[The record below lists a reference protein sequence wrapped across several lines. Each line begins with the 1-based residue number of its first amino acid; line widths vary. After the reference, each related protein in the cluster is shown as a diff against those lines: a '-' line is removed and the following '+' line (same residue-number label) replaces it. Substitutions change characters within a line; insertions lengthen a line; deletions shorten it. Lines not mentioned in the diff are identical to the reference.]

1 MISWISSWAQGI
13 IMAVI
18 IGAIIE
24 MILPEGNSKKYVKI
38 VIGVYV
44 LFTIIS
50 PVISKITGK
59 TIQVSDILELNKY
72 IEETENNS
80 KLYVTLDED
89 NSNNIK
95 DIYESSLRND
105 IKAKIE
111 AKGYNAKNIKL
122 EIEDDEEYTLKKIDI
137 EIYKN
142 MEKNKKDIETIQ
154 NVDINISQKST
165 ENDMQEKLSE
175 KDKRKLKDYLS
186 GVYEIDEKNNNK
198 KTIEN
203 LVVFI
208 IILIIVLLSINIIWG
223 KDKKENNKNIEKNN
237 RELAISTDKESE
249 DKNILTSKNLE
260 DILSKINGVGKVK
273 VYITYSQTSQI
284 IPMYNEDI
292 SQKDTQEAD
301 TQGGTRKVVETDTK
315 KEIVYDEKSGT
326 KTIITQSIVS
336 PKIEGAII
344 TAEGGNN
351 TNTKANII
359 QAVEAV
365 TGLPTHKIQVFE
377 MEKTN

>member
-24 MILPEGNSKKYVKI
+24 MVLPEGNSKKYVKI

-105 IKAKIE
+105 IKAKVA

-186 GVYEIDEKNNNK
+186 GVYEIDEKN
-198 KTIEN
+198 
-203 LVVFI
+203 
-208 IILIIVLLSINIIWG
+208 INI
-223 KDKKENNKNIEKNN
+223 N
-237 RELAISTDKESE
+237 
-249 DKNILTSKNLE
+249 
-260 DILSKINGVGKVK
+260 
-273 VYITYSQTSQI
+273 
-284 IPMYNEDI
+284 
-292 SQKDTQEAD
+292 
-301 TQGGTRKVVETDTK
+301 
-315 KEIVYDEKSGT
+315 
-326 KTIITQSIVS
+326 
-336 PKIEGAII
+336 
-344 TAEGGNN
+344 
-351 TNTKANII
+351 
-359 QAVEAV
+359 
-365 TGLPTHKIQVFE
+365 
-377 MEKTN
+377 

>member
-122 EIEDDEEYTLKKIDI
+122 ENEDDEEYTLKKIDI

-186 GVYEIDEKNNNK
+186 GVYEIDEKN
-198 KTIEN
+198 
-203 LVVFI
+203 
-208 IILIIVLLSINIIWG
+208 INI
-223 KDKKENNKNIEKNN
+223 N
-237 RELAISTDKESE
+237 
-249 DKNILTSKNLE
+249 
-260 DILSKINGVGKVK
+260 
-273 VYITYSQTSQI
+273 
-284 IPMYNEDI
+284 
-292 SQKDTQEAD
+292 
-301 TQGGTRKVVETDTK
+301 
-315 KEIVYDEKSGT
+315 
-326 KTIITQSIVS
+326 
-336 PKIEGAII
+336 
-344 TAEGGNN
+344 
-351 TNTKANII
+351 
-359 QAVEAV
+359 
-365 TGLPTHKIQVFE
+365 
-377 MEKTN
+377 

>member
-105 IKAKIE
+105 IKAKVA

-142 MEKNKKDIETIQ
+142 MEKDIETIQ
-154 NVDINISQKST
+154 NVDINFSQKST

-186 GVYEIDEKNNNK
+186 GVYEIDEKN
-198 KTIEN
+198 
-203 LVVFI
+203 
-208 IILIIVLLSINIIWG
+208 INI
-223 KDKKENNKNIEKNN
+223 N
-237 RELAISTDKESE
+237 
-249 DKNILTSKNLE
+249 
-260 DILSKINGVGKVK
+260 
-273 VYITYSQTSQI
+273 
-284 IPMYNEDI
+284 
-292 SQKDTQEAD
+292 
-301 TQGGTRKVVETDTK
+301 
-315 KEIVYDEKSGT
+315 
-326 KTIITQSIVS
+326 
-336 PKIEGAII
+336 
-344 TAEGGNN
+344 
-351 TNTKANII
+351 
-359 QAVEAV
+359 
-365 TGLPTHKIQVFE
+365 
-377 MEKTN
+377 

>member
-105 IKAKIE
+105 IKAKV
-111 AKGYNAKNIKL
+111 ATKGYNAKNIKL
-122 EIEDDEEYTLKKIDI
+122 EIEDDEQYTLKKIDI

-142 MEKNKKDIETIQ
+142 MEKDKKDIETIQ

-186 GVYEIDEKNNNK
+186 GVYEIDEKN
-198 KTIEN
+198 
-203 LVVFI
+203 
-208 IILIIVLLSINIIWG
+208 INI
-223 KDKKENNKNIEKNN
+223 N
-237 RELAISTDKESE
+237 
-249 DKNILTSKNLE
+249 
-260 DILSKINGVGKVK
+260 
-273 VYITYSQTSQI
+273 
-284 IPMYNEDI
+284 
-292 SQKDTQEAD
+292 
-301 TQGGTRKVVETDTK
+301 
-315 KEIVYDEKSGT
+315 
-326 KTIITQSIVS
+326 
-336 PKIEGAII
+336 
-344 TAEGGNN
+344 
-351 TNTKANII
+351 
-359 QAVEAV
+359 
-365 TGLPTHKIQVFE
+365 
-377 MEKTN
+377 

>member
-105 IKAKIE
+105 IKAKVA

-142 MEKNKKDIETIQ
+142 MEKDKKDIETIQ

-175 KDKRKLKDYLS
+175 KDKRKLKDYLLS
-186 GVYEIDEKNNNK
+186 
-198 KTIEN
+198 
-203 LVVFI
+203 
-208 IILIIVLLSINIIWG
+208 LIH
-223 KDKKENNKNIEKNN
+223 
-237 RELAISTDKESE
+237 ISE
-249 DKNILTSKNLE
+249 
-260 DILSKINGVGKVK
+260 
-273 VYITYSQTSQI
+273 
-284 IPMYNEDI
+284 P
-292 SQKDTQEAD
+292 
-301 TQGGTRKVVETDTK
+301 TR
-315 KEIVYDEKSGT
+315 
-326 KTIITQSIVS
+326 
-336 PKIEGAII
+336 P
-344 TAEGGNN
+344 
-351 TNTKANII
+351 
-359 QAVEAV
+359 
-365 TGLPTHKIQVFE
+365 
-377 MEKTN
+377 

>member
-105 IKAKIE
+105 IKAKVV

-142 MEKNKKDIETIQ
+142 MEKDKKDIETIQ

-186 GVYEIDEKNNNK
+186 GVYEIDEKN
-198 KTIEN
+198 
-203 LVVFI
+203 
-208 IILIIVLLSINIIWG
+208 INI
-223 KDKKENNKNIEKNN
+223 N
-237 RELAISTDKESE
+237 
-249 DKNILTSKNLE
+249 
-260 DILSKINGVGKVK
+260 
-273 VYITYSQTSQI
+273 
-284 IPMYNEDI
+284 
-292 SQKDTQEAD
+292 
-301 TQGGTRKVVETDTK
+301 
-315 KEIVYDEKSGT
+315 
-326 KTIITQSIVS
+326 
-336 PKIEGAII
+336 
-344 TAEGGNN
+344 
-351 TNTKANII
+351 
-359 QAVEAV
+359 
-365 TGLPTHKIQVFE
+365 
-377 MEKTN
+377 

>member
-122 EIEDDEEYTLKKIDI
+122 EIEDDGEYTLKKIDI

-142 MEKNKKDIETIQ
+142 MEKNKRDIETIQ

-165 ENDMQEKLSE
+165 ENDIQEKLSE

-186 GVYEIDEKNNNK
+186 GVYEIDEKN
-198 KTIEN
+198 
-203 LVVFI
+203 
-208 IILIIVLLSINIIWG
+208 INI
-223 KDKKENNKNIEKNN
+223 N
-237 RELAISTDKESE
+237 
-249 DKNILTSKNLE
+249 
-260 DILSKINGVGKVK
+260 
-273 VYITYSQTSQI
+273 
-284 IPMYNEDI
+284 
-292 SQKDTQEAD
+292 
-301 TQGGTRKVVETDTK
+301 
-315 KEIVYDEKSGT
+315 
-326 KTIITQSIVS
+326 
-336 PKIEGAII
+336 
-344 TAEGGNN
+344 
-351 TNTKANII
+351 
-359 QAVEAV
+359 
-365 TGLPTHKIQVFE
+365 
-377 MEKTN
+377 

>member
-44 LFTIIS
+44 LFTIIY

-105 IKAKIE
+105 IKAKVA

-142 MEKNKKDIETIQ
+142 MEKDKKDIETIQ

-186 GVYEIDEKNNNK
+186 GVYEIDEKN
-198 KTIEN
+198 
-203 LVVFI
+203 
-208 IILIIVLLSINIIWG
+208 INI
-223 KDKKENNKNIEKNN
+223 N
-237 RELAISTDKESE
+237 
-249 DKNILTSKNLE
+249 
-260 DILSKINGVGKVK
+260 
-273 VYITYSQTSQI
+273 
-284 IPMYNEDI
+284 
-292 SQKDTQEAD
+292 
-301 TQGGTRKVVETDTK
+301 
-315 KEIVYDEKSGT
+315 
-326 KTIITQSIVS
+326 
-336 PKIEGAII
+336 
-344 TAEGGNN
+344 
-351 TNTKANII
+351 
-359 QAVEAV
+359 
-365 TGLPTHKIQVFE
+365 
-377 MEKTN
+377 

>member
-105 IKAKIE
+105 IKAKVV

-142 MEKNKKDIETIQ
+142 MENDKKDIETIQ

-186 GVYEIDEKNNNK
+186 GVYEIDEKN
-198 KTIEN
+198 
-203 LVVFI
+203 
-208 IILIIVLLSINIIWG
+208 INI
-223 KDKKENNKNIEKNN
+223 N
-237 RELAISTDKESE
+237 
-249 DKNILTSKNLE
+249 
-260 DILSKINGVGKVK
+260 
-273 VYITYSQTSQI
+273 
-284 IPMYNEDI
+284 
-292 SQKDTQEAD
+292 
-301 TQGGTRKVVETDTK
+301 
-315 KEIVYDEKSGT
+315 
-326 KTIITQSIVS
+326 
-336 PKIEGAII
+336 
-344 TAEGGNN
+344 
-351 TNTKANII
+351 
-359 QAVEAV
+359 
-365 TGLPTHKIQVFE
+365 
-377 MEKTN
+377 

>member
-105 IKAKIE
+105 VKAKVA

-142 MEKNKKDIETIQ
+142 MEKDKKDIETIQ

-186 GVYEIDEKNNNK
+186 GVYEIDEKN
-198 KTIEN
+198 
-203 LVVFI
+203 
-208 IILIIVLLSINIIWG
+208 INI
-223 KDKKENNKNIEKNN
+223 N
-237 RELAISTDKESE
+237 
-249 DKNILTSKNLE
+249 
-260 DILSKINGVGKVK
+260 
-273 VYITYSQTSQI
+273 
-284 IPMYNEDI
+284 
-292 SQKDTQEAD
+292 
-301 TQGGTRKVVETDTK
+301 
-315 KEIVYDEKSGT
+315 
-326 KTIITQSIVS
+326 
-336 PKIEGAII
+336 
-344 TAEGGNN
+344 
-351 TNTKANII
+351 
-359 QAVEAV
+359 
-365 TGLPTHKIQVFE
+365 
-377 MEKTN
+377 

>member
-50 PVISKITGK
+50 PVISKIIGK

-105 IKAKIE
+105 IKAKVA

-142 MEKNKKDIETIQ
+142 MEKDKKDIETIQ

-186 GVYEIDEKNNNK
+186 GVYEIDEKN
-198 KTIEN
+198 
-203 LVVFI
+203 
-208 IILIIVLLSINIIWG
+208 INI
-223 KDKKENNKNIEKNN
+223 N
-237 RELAISTDKESE
+237 
-249 DKNILTSKNLE
+249 
-260 DILSKINGVGKVK
+260 
-273 VYITYSQTSQI
+273 
-284 IPMYNEDI
+284 
-292 SQKDTQEAD
+292 
-301 TQGGTRKVVETDTK
+301 
-315 KEIVYDEKSGT
+315 
-326 KTIITQSIVS
+326 
-336 PKIEGAII
+336 
-344 TAEGGNN
+344 
-351 TNTKANII
+351 
-359 QAVEAV
+359 
-365 TGLPTHKIQVFE
+365 
-377 MEKTN
+377 

>member
-122 EIEDDEEYTLKKIDI
+122 EIEDDEEYTMKKIDI

-142 MEKNKKDIETIQ
+142 MEKDKKDIETIQ

-186 GVYEIDEKNNNK
+186 GVYEIDEKN
-198 KTIEN
+198 
-203 LVVFI
+203 
-208 IILIIVLLSINIIWG
+208 INI
-223 KDKKENNKNIEKNN
+223 N
-237 RELAISTDKESE
+237 
-249 DKNILTSKNLE
+249 
-260 DILSKINGVGKVK
+260 
-273 VYITYSQTSQI
+273 
-284 IPMYNEDI
+284 
-292 SQKDTQEAD
+292 
-301 TQGGTRKVVETDTK
+301 
-315 KEIVYDEKSGT
+315 
-326 KTIITQSIVS
+326 
-336 PKIEGAII
+336 
-344 TAEGGNN
+344 
-351 TNTKANII
+351 
-359 QAVEAV
+359 
-365 TGLPTHKIQVFE
+365 
-377 MEKTN
+377 

>member
-1 MISWISSWAQGI
+1 MINWISSWAQGI

-105 IKAKIE
+105 IKAKVA

-142 MEKNKKDIETIQ
+142 MEKDKKDIETIQ

-186 GVYEIDEKNNNK
+186 GVYEIDEKN
-198 KTIEN
+198 
-203 LVVFI
+203 
-208 IILIIVLLSINIIWG
+208 INI
-223 KDKKENNKNIEKNN
+223 N
-237 RELAISTDKESE
+237 
-249 DKNILTSKNLE
+249 
-260 DILSKINGVGKVK
+260 
-273 VYITYSQTSQI
+273 
-284 IPMYNEDI
+284 
-292 SQKDTQEAD
+292 
-301 TQGGTRKVVETDTK
+301 
-315 KEIVYDEKSGT
+315 
-326 KTIITQSIVS
+326 
-336 PKIEGAII
+336 
-344 TAEGGNN
+344 
-351 TNTKANII
+351 
-359 QAVEAV
+359 
-365 TGLPTHKIQVFE
+365 
-377 MEKTN
+377 

>member
-59 TIQVSDILELNKY
+59 IIQVSDILELNKY

-142 MEKNKKDIETIQ
+142 MEKNKRDIETIQ

-186 GVYEIDEKNNNK
+186 GVYEIDEKN
-198 KTIEN
+198 
-203 LVVFI
+203 
-208 IILIIVLLSINIIWG
+208 INI
-223 KDKKENNKNIEKNN
+223 N
-237 RELAISTDKESE
+237 
-249 DKNILTSKNLE
+249 
-260 DILSKINGVGKVK
+260 
-273 VYITYSQTSQI
+273 
-284 IPMYNEDI
+284 
-292 SQKDTQEAD
+292 
-301 TQGGTRKVVETDTK
+301 
-315 KEIVYDEKSGT
+315 
-326 KTIITQSIVS
+326 
-336 PKIEGAII
+336 
-344 TAEGGNN
+344 
-351 TNTKANII
+351 
-359 QAVEAV
+359 
-365 TGLPTHKIQVFE
+365 
-377 MEKTN
+377 

>member
-24 MILPEGNSKKYVKI
+24 MILPEGNSKKYEKI

-186 GVYEIDEKNNNK
+186 GVYEIDEKN
-198 KTIEN
+198 
-203 LVVFI
+203 
-208 IILIIVLLSINIIWG
+208 INI
-223 KDKKENNKNIEKNN
+223 N
-237 RELAISTDKESE
+237 
-249 DKNILTSKNLE
+249 
-260 DILSKINGVGKVK
+260 
-273 VYITYSQTSQI
+273 
-284 IPMYNEDI
+284 
-292 SQKDTQEAD
+292 
-301 TQGGTRKVVETDTK
+301 
-315 KEIVYDEKSGT
+315 
-326 KTIITQSIVS
+326 
-336 PKIEGAII
+336 
-344 TAEGGNN
+344 
-351 TNTKANII
+351 
-359 QAVEAV
+359 
-365 TGLPTHKIQVFE
+365 
-377 MEKTN
+377 

>member
-122 EIEDDEEYTLKKIDI
+122 EIEDDEEYTLKKIYI

-175 KDKRKLKDYLS
+175 KDKRKLKYYLS
-186 GVYEIDEKNNNK
+186 GVYEIDEKN
-198 KTIEN
+198 
-203 LVVFI
+203 
-208 IILIIVLLSINIIWG
+208 INI
-223 KDKKENNKNIEKNN
+223 N
-237 RELAISTDKESE
+237 
-249 DKNILTSKNLE
+249 
-260 DILSKINGVGKVK
+260 
-273 VYITYSQTSQI
+273 
-284 IPMYNEDI
+284 
-292 SQKDTQEAD
+292 
-301 TQGGTRKVVETDTK
+301 
-315 KEIVYDEKSGT
+315 
-326 KTIITQSIVS
+326 
-336 PKIEGAII
+336 
-344 TAEGGNN
+344 
-351 TNTKANII
+351 
-359 QAVEAV
+359 
-365 TGLPTHKIQVFE
+365 
-377 MEKTN
+377 

>member
-165 ENDMQEKLSE
+165 ENDMQEKLSK

-186 GVYEIDEKNNNK
+186 GVYEIDEKN
-198 KTIEN
+198 
-203 LVVFI
+203 
-208 IILIIVLLSINIIWG
+208 INI
-223 KDKKENNKNIEKNN
+223 N
-237 RELAISTDKESE
+237 
-249 DKNILTSKNLE
+249 
-260 DILSKINGVGKVK
+260 
-273 VYITYSQTSQI
+273 
-284 IPMYNEDI
+284 
-292 SQKDTQEAD
+292 
-301 TQGGTRKVVETDTK
+301 
-315 KEIVYDEKSGT
+315 
-326 KTIITQSIVS
+326 
-336 PKIEGAII
+336 
-344 TAEGGNN
+344 
-351 TNTKANII
+351 
-359 QAVEAV
+359 
-365 TGLPTHKIQVFE
+365 
-377 MEKTN
+377 

>member
-80 KLYVTLDED
+80 KLYVILDED

-186 GVYEIDEKNNNK
+186 GVYEIDEKN
-198 KTIEN
+198 
-203 LVVFI
+203 
-208 IILIIVLLSINIIWG
+208 INI
-223 KDKKENNKNIEKNN
+223 N
-237 RELAISTDKESE
+237 
-249 DKNILTSKNLE
+249 
-260 DILSKINGVGKVK
+260 
-273 VYITYSQTSQI
+273 
-284 IPMYNEDI
+284 
-292 SQKDTQEAD
+292 
-301 TQGGTRKVVETDTK
+301 
-315 KEIVYDEKSGT
+315 
-326 KTIITQSIVS
+326 
-336 PKIEGAII
+336 
-344 TAEGGNN
+344 
-351 TNTKANII
+351 
-359 QAVEAV
+359 
-365 TGLPTHKIQVFE
+365 
-377 MEKTN
+377 

>member
-186 GVYEIDEKNNNK
+186 GVYEIDEKNNN
-198 KTIEN
+198 
-203 LVVFI
+203 
-208 IILIIVLLSINIIWG
+208 IN
-223 KDKKENNKNIEKNN
+223 
-237 RELAISTDKESE
+237 
-249 DKNILTSKNLE
+249 
-260 DILSKINGVGKVK
+260 
-273 VYITYSQTSQI
+273 
-284 IPMYNEDI
+284 
-292 SQKDTQEAD
+292 
-301 TQGGTRKVVETDTK
+301 
-315 KEIVYDEKSGT
+315 
-326 KTIITQSIVS
+326 
-336 PKIEGAII
+336 
-344 TAEGGNN
+344 
-351 TNTKANII
+351 
-359 QAVEAV
+359 
-365 TGLPTHKIQVFE
+365 
-377 MEKTN
+377 

>member
-72 IEETENNS
+72 IEEIENNS

-105 IKAKIE
+105 IKAKVA

-142 MEKNKKDIETIQ
+142 MEKDKKDIETIQ

-186 GVYEIDEKNNNK
+186 GVYEIDEKN
-198 KTIEN
+198 
-203 LVVFI
+203 
-208 IILIIVLLSINIIWG
+208 INI
-223 KDKKENNKNIEKNN
+223 N
-237 RELAISTDKESE
+237 
-249 DKNILTSKNLE
+249 
-260 DILSKINGVGKVK
+260 
-273 VYITYSQTSQI
+273 
-284 IPMYNEDI
+284 
-292 SQKDTQEAD
+292 
-301 TQGGTRKVVETDTK
+301 
-315 KEIVYDEKSGT
+315 
-326 KTIITQSIVS
+326 
-336 PKIEGAII
+336 
-344 TAEGGNN
+344 
-351 TNTKANII
+351 
-359 QAVEAV
+359 
-365 TGLPTHKIQVFE
+365 
-377 MEKTN
+377 

>member
-105 IKAKIE
+105 IKAKVA

-142 MEKNKKDIETIQ
+142 MEKDKKDIETIQ

-186 GVYEIDEKNNNK
+186 GVYEIDEKN
-198 KTIEN
+198 
-203 LVVFI
+203 
-208 IILIIVLLSINIIWG
+208 INI
-223 KDKKENNKNIEKNN
+223 N
-237 RELAISTDKESE
+237 
-249 DKNILTSKNLE
+249 
-260 DILSKINGVGKVK
+260 
-273 VYITYSQTSQI
+273 
-284 IPMYNEDI
+284 
-292 SQKDTQEAD
+292 
-301 TQGGTRKVVETDTK
+301 
-315 KEIVYDEKSGT
+315 
-326 KTIITQSIVS
+326 
-336 PKIEGAII
+336 
-344 TAEGGNN
+344 
-351 TNTKANII
+351 
-359 QAVEAV
+359 
-365 TGLPTHKIQVFE
+365 
-377 MEKTN
+377 

>member
-105 IKAKIE
+105 IKAKVA

-122 EIEDDEEYTLKKIDI
+122 EIEDNEEYTLKKIDI

-142 MEKNKKDIETIQ
+142 MEKDKKDIETIQ

-186 GVYEIDEKNNNK
+186 GVYEIDEKN
-198 KTIEN
+198 
-203 LVVFI
+203 
-208 IILIIVLLSINIIWG
+208 INI
-223 KDKKENNKNIEKNN
+223 N
-237 RELAISTDKESE
+237 
-249 DKNILTSKNLE
+249 
-260 DILSKINGVGKVK
+260 
-273 VYITYSQTSQI
+273 
-284 IPMYNEDI
+284 
-292 SQKDTQEAD
+292 
-301 TQGGTRKVVETDTK
+301 
-315 KEIVYDEKSGT
+315 
-326 KTIITQSIVS
+326 
-336 PKIEGAII
+336 
-344 TAEGGNN
+344 
-351 TNTKANII
+351 
-359 QAVEAV
+359 
-365 TGLPTHKIQVFE
+365 
-377 MEKTN
+377 

>member
-105 IKAKIE
+105 IKAKVA

-122 EIEDDEEYTLKKIDI
+122 EIEDDDEYTLKKIDI

-142 MEKNKKDIETIQ
+142 MEKDKKDIETIQ

-186 GVYEIDEKNNNK
+186 GVYDIDEKN
-198 KTIEN
+198 
-203 LVVFI
+203 
-208 IILIIVLLSINIIWG
+208 INI
-223 KDKKENNKNIEKNN
+223 N
-237 RELAISTDKESE
+237 
-249 DKNILTSKNLE
+249 
-260 DILSKINGVGKVK
+260 
-273 VYITYSQTSQI
+273 
-284 IPMYNEDI
+284 
-292 SQKDTQEAD
+292 
-301 TQGGTRKVVETDTK
+301 
-315 KEIVYDEKSGT
+315 
-326 KTIITQSIVS
+326 
-336 PKIEGAII
+336 
-344 TAEGGNN
+344 
-351 TNTKANII
+351 
-359 QAVEAV
+359 
-365 TGLPTHKIQVFE
+365 
-377 MEKTN
+377 

>member
-105 IKAKIE
+105 IKAKVA

-142 MEKNKKDIETIQ
+142 MEKDIETIQ

-186 GVYEIDEKNNNK
+186 GVYEIDEKN
-198 KTIEN
+198 
-203 LVVFI
+203 
-208 IILIIVLLSINIIWG
+208 INI
-223 KDKKENNKNIEKNN
+223 N
-237 RELAISTDKESE
+237 
-249 DKNILTSKNLE
+249 
-260 DILSKINGVGKVK
+260 
-273 VYITYSQTSQI
+273 
-284 IPMYNEDI
+284 
-292 SQKDTQEAD
+292 
-301 TQGGTRKVVETDTK
+301 
-315 KEIVYDEKSGT
+315 
-326 KTIITQSIVS
+326 
-336 PKIEGAII
+336 
-344 TAEGGNN
+344 
-351 TNTKANII
+351 
-359 QAVEAV
+359 
-365 TGLPTHKIQVFE
+365 
-377 MEKTN
+377 

>member
-105 IKAKIE
+105 IKAKVA

-142 MEKNKKDIETIQ
+142 MEKDKKDIETIQ
-154 NVDINISQKST
+154 NEDIKISQKST

-186 GVYEIDEKNNNK
+186 GVYEIDEKN
-198 KTIEN
+198 
-203 LVVFI
+203 
-208 IILIIVLLSINIIWG
+208 INI
-223 KDKKENNKNIEKNN
+223 N
-237 RELAISTDKESE
+237 
-249 DKNILTSKNLE
+249 
-260 DILSKINGVGKVK
+260 
-273 VYITYSQTSQI
+273 
-284 IPMYNEDI
+284 
-292 SQKDTQEAD
+292 
-301 TQGGTRKVVETDTK
+301 
-315 KEIVYDEKSGT
+315 
-326 KTIITQSIVS
+326 
-336 PKIEGAII
+336 
-344 TAEGGNN
+344 
-351 TNTKANII
+351 
-359 QAVEAV
+359 
-365 TGLPTHKIQVFE
+365 
-377 MEKTN
+377 

>member
-13 IMAVI
+13 IIAVI

-105 IKAKIE
+105 IKAKVA

-142 MEKNKKDIETIQ
+142 MEKDKKDIETIQ

-186 GVYEIDEKNNNK
+186 GVYEIDEKN
-198 KTIEN
+198 
-203 LVVFI
+203 
-208 IILIIVLLSINIIWG
+208 INI
-223 KDKKENNKNIEKNN
+223 N
-237 RELAISTDKESE
+237 
-249 DKNILTSKNLE
+249 
-260 DILSKINGVGKVK
+260 
-273 VYITYSQTSQI
+273 
-284 IPMYNEDI
+284 
-292 SQKDTQEAD
+292 
-301 TQGGTRKVVETDTK
+301 
-315 KEIVYDEKSGT
+315 
-326 KTIITQSIVS
+326 
-336 PKIEGAII
+336 
-344 TAEGGNN
+344 
-351 TNTKANII
+351 
-359 QAVEAV
+359 
-365 TGLPTHKIQVFE
+365 
-377 MEKTN
+377 

>member
-13 IMAVI
+13 IMADI

-105 IKAKIE
+105 IKAKVA

-142 MEKNKKDIETIQ
+142 MEKDKKDIETIQ

-165 ENDMQEKLSE
+165 ENDMQEKKKK

-186 GVYEIDEKNNNK
+186 GVYEIDEKN
-198 KTIEN
+198 
-203 LVVFI
+203 
-208 IILIIVLLSINIIWG
+208 INI
-223 KDKKENNKNIEKNN
+223 N
-237 RELAISTDKESE
+237 
-249 DKNILTSKNLE
+249 
-260 DILSKINGVGKVK
+260 
-273 VYITYSQTSQI
+273 
-284 IPMYNEDI
+284 
-292 SQKDTQEAD
+292 
-301 TQGGTRKVVETDTK
+301 
-315 KEIVYDEKSGT
+315 
-326 KTIITQSIVS
+326 
-336 PKIEGAII
+336 
-344 TAEGGNN
+344 
-351 TNTKANII
+351 
-359 QAVEAV
+359 
-365 TGLPTHKIQVFE
+365 
-377 MEKTN
+377 

>member
-165 ENDMQEKLSE
+165 ENNMQEKLSE

-186 GVYEIDEKNNNK
+186 GVYEIDEKN
-198 KTIEN
+198 
-203 LVVFI
+203 
-208 IILIIVLLSINIIWG
+208 INI
-223 KDKKENNKNIEKNN
+223 N
-237 RELAISTDKESE
+237 
-249 DKNILTSKNLE
+249 
-260 DILSKINGVGKVK
+260 
-273 VYITYSQTSQI
+273 
-284 IPMYNEDI
+284 
-292 SQKDTQEAD
+292 
-301 TQGGTRKVVETDTK
+301 
-315 KEIVYDEKSGT
+315 
-326 KTIITQSIVS
+326 
-336 PKIEGAII
+336 
-344 TAEGGNN
+344 
-351 TNTKANII
+351 
-359 QAVEAV
+359 
-365 TGLPTHKIQVFE
+365 
-377 MEKTN
+377 

>member
-105 IKAKIE
+105 IKAKVA

-142 MEKNKKDIETIQ
+142 MEKDKKDIETIQ

-175 KDKRKLKDYLS
+175 KDKRKLKDYLR
-186 GVYEIDEKNNNK
+186 GVYEIDEKN
-198 KTIEN
+198 
-203 LVVFI
+203 
-208 IILIIVLLSINIIWG
+208 INI
-223 KDKKENNKNIEKNN
+223 N
-237 RELAISTDKESE
+237 
-249 DKNILTSKNLE
+249 
-260 DILSKINGVGKVK
+260 
-273 VYITYSQTSQI
+273 
-284 IPMYNEDI
+284 
-292 SQKDTQEAD
+292 
-301 TQGGTRKVVETDTK
+301 
-315 KEIVYDEKSGT
+315 
-326 KTIITQSIVS
+326 
-336 PKIEGAII
+336 
-344 TAEGGNN
+344 
-351 TNTKANII
+351 
-359 QAVEAV
+359 
-365 TGLPTHKIQVFE
+365 
-377 MEKTN
+377 

>member
-122 EIEDDEEYTLKKIDI
+122 EIEDGEEYTLKKIDI

-186 GVYEIDEKNNNK
+186 GVYEIDEKN
-198 KTIEN
+198 
-203 LVVFI
+203 
-208 IILIIVLLSINIIWG
+208 INI
-223 KDKKENNKNIEKNN
+223 N
-237 RELAISTDKESE
+237 
-249 DKNILTSKNLE
+249 
-260 DILSKINGVGKVK
+260 
-273 VYITYSQTSQI
+273 
-284 IPMYNEDI
+284 
-292 SQKDTQEAD
+292 
-301 TQGGTRKVVETDTK
+301 
-315 KEIVYDEKSGT
+315 
-326 KTIITQSIVS
+326 
-336 PKIEGAII
+336 
-344 TAEGGNN
+344 
-351 TNTKANII
+351 
-359 QAVEAV
+359 
-365 TGLPTHKIQVFE
+365 
-377 MEKTN
+377 

>member
-59 TIQVSDILELNKY
+59 TIQVSDILELNNY

-89 NSNNIK
+89 NSNNKK

-111 AKGYNAKNIKL
+111 AKCYNAKNIKL

-186 GVYEIDEKNNNK
+186 GVYEIDEKN
-198 KTIEN
+198 
-203 LVVFI
+203 
-208 IILIIVLLSINIIWG
+208 INI
-223 KDKKENNKNIEKNN
+223 N
-237 RELAISTDKESE
+237 
-249 DKNILTSKNLE
+249 
-260 DILSKINGVGKVK
+260 
-273 VYITYSQTSQI
+273 
-284 IPMYNEDI
+284 
-292 SQKDTQEAD
+292 
-301 TQGGTRKVVETDTK
+301 
-315 KEIVYDEKSGT
+315 
-326 KTIITQSIVS
+326 
-336 PKIEGAII
+336 
-344 TAEGGNN
+344 
-351 TNTKANII
+351 
-359 QAVEAV
+359 
-365 TGLPTHKIQVFE
+365 
-377 MEKTN
+377 

>member
-142 MEKNKKDIETIQ
+142 MEKDKKDIETIQ

-186 GVYEIDEKNNNK
+186 GVYEIDEKN
-198 KTIEN
+198 
-203 LVVFI
+203 
-208 IILIIVLLSINIIWG
+208 INI
-223 KDKKENNKNIEKNN
+223 N
-237 RELAISTDKESE
+237 
-249 DKNILTSKNLE
+249 
-260 DILSKINGVGKVK
+260 
-273 VYITYSQTSQI
+273 
-284 IPMYNEDI
+284 
-292 SQKDTQEAD
+292 
-301 TQGGTRKVVETDTK
+301 
-315 KEIVYDEKSGT
+315 
-326 KTIITQSIVS
+326 
-336 PKIEGAII
+336 
-344 TAEGGNN
+344 
-351 TNTKANII
+351 
-359 QAVEAV
+359 
-365 TGLPTHKIQVFE
+365 
-377 MEKTN
+377 

>member
-38 VIGVYV
+38 VIGVYI

-105 IKAKIE
+105 IKAKVA

-142 MEKNKKDIETIQ
+142 MEKDKKDIATIQ

-186 GVYEIDEKNNNK
+186 GVYEIDEKN
-198 KTIEN
+198 
-203 LVVFI
+203 
-208 IILIIVLLSINIIWG
+208 INI
-223 KDKKENNKNIEKNN
+223 N
-237 RELAISTDKESE
+237 
-249 DKNILTSKNLE
+249 
-260 DILSKINGVGKVK
+260 
-273 VYITYSQTSQI
+273 
-284 IPMYNEDI
+284 
-292 SQKDTQEAD
+292 
-301 TQGGTRKVVETDTK
+301 
-315 KEIVYDEKSGT
+315 
-326 KTIITQSIVS
+326 
-336 PKIEGAII
+336 
-344 TAEGGNN
+344 
-351 TNTKANII
+351 
-359 QAVEAV
+359 
-365 TGLPTHKIQVFE
+365 
-377 MEKTN
+377 

>member
-105 IKAKIE
+105 IKAKVA

-142 MEKNKKDIETIQ
+142 MEKDKKDIETIQ

-186 GVYEIDEKNNNK
+186 GVYEIDEKK
-198 KTIEN
+198 
-203 LVVFI
+203 
-208 IILIIVLLSINIIWG
+208 INI
-223 KDKKENNKNIEKNN
+223 N
-237 RELAISTDKESE
+237 
-249 DKNILTSKNLE
+249 
-260 DILSKINGVGKVK
+260 
-273 VYITYSQTSQI
+273 
-284 IPMYNEDI
+284 
-292 SQKDTQEAD
+292 
-301 TQGGTRKVVETDTK
+301 
-315 KEIVYDEKSGT
+315 
-326 KTIITQSIVS
+326 
-336 PKIEGAII
+336 
-344 TAEGGNN
+344 
-351 TNTKANII
+351 
-359 QAVEAV
+359 
-365 TGLPTHKIQVFE
+365 
-377 MEKTN
+377 

>member
-105 IKAKIE
+105 IKAKVA

-142 MEKNKKDIETIQ
+142 MEKDKKNIETIQ

-186 GVYEIDEKNNNK
+186 GVYEIDEKN
-198 KTIEN
+198 
-203 LVVFI
+203 
-208 IILIIVLLSINIIWG
+208 INI
-223 KDKKENNKNIEKNN
+223 N
-237 RELAISTDKESE
+237 
-249 DKNILTSKNLE
+249 
-260 DILSKINGVGKVK
+260 
-273 VYITYSQTSQI
+273 
-284 IPMYNEDI
+284 
-292 SQKDTQEAD
+292 
-301 TQGGTRKVVETDTK
+301 
-315 KEIVYDEKSGT
+315 
-326 KTIITQSIVS
+326 
-336 PKIEGAII
+336 
-344 TAEGGNN
+344 
-351 TNTKANII
+351 
-359 QAVEAV
+359 
-365 TGLPTHKIQVFE
+365 
-377 MEKTN
+377 

>member
-154 NVDINISQKST
+154 NVDINISQKRT

-186 GVYEIDEKNNNK
+186 GVYEIDEKN
-198 KTIEN
+198 
-203 LVVFI
+203 
-208 IILIIVLLSINIIWG
+208 INI
-223 KDKKENNKNIEKNN
+223 N
-237 RELAISTDKESE
+237 
-249 DKNILTSKNLE
+249 
-260 DILSKINGVGKVK
+260 
-273 VYITYSQTSQI
+273 
-284 IPMYNEDI
+284 
-292 SQKDTQEAD
+292 
-301 TQGGTRKVVETDTK
+301 
-315 KEIVYDEKSGT
+315 
-326 KTIITQSIVS
+326 
-336 PKIEGAII
+336 
-344 TAEGGNN
+344 
-351 TNTKANII
+351 
-359 QAVEAV
+359 
-365 TGLPTHKIQVFE
+365 
-377 MEKTN
+377 